1 MFGCRQ
7 ISRNT
12 PLTINSKRSVDMPS
26 NVASR
31 RDDDMSNRIDP
42 DVLETVAQAFSS
54 DFVVVPIACI
64 LPVKA
69 IEKTAK
75 SSHKYRQIAASIR
88 EIGLVEPPV
97 VIQDV
102 RDAGSYLLLDG
113 HLRIEVLRDLGQIE
127 VECLISTDDEAFTY
141 NKRVNRLSPV
151 QEQRMI
157 AKAIERNV
165 PRDKI
170 ARALDINVKSLVRKV
185 QLLDGIC
192 EEAIGLLKDKICP
205 MAVFDVL
212 RKMSPMRQIE
222 TAELLINANNFSVNY
237 ASAILA
243 GTPQAQLV
251 DAQSPKR
258 LKGMTAQAIARMERE
273 LARLQEAITSIQD
286 SYGQDHLHLT
296 VVKGYLR
303 KLITN
308 DRVARYLEQYQPEL
322 LIEFQKIAEMT
333 STLPSE
339 AA

>member
-1 MFGCRQ
+1 M
-7 ISRNT
+7 
-12 PLTINSKRSVDMPS
+12 SKPVDQ
-26 NVASR
+26 NVSPA
-31 RDDDMSNRIDP
+31 I
-42 DVLETVAQAFSS
+42 AQAFGS
-54 DFVVVPIACI
+54 DCVVIPIASI

-69 IEKTAK
+69 IETTAK

-97 VIQDV
+97 VIQDT
-102 RDAGSYLLLDG
+102 RDTNSYLLLDG
-113 HLRIEVLRDLGQIE
+113 HLRIEVLRDLGQTE
-127 VECLISTDDEAFTY
+127 VECLVSTDDEAFTY
-141 NKRVNRLSPV
+141 NKRISRLSPV

-170 ARALDINVKSLVRKV
+170 ARALDINVRSISRKV
-185 QLLDGIC
+185 QLLDGTC
-192 EEAIGLLKDKICP
+192 EEAIGLLKDKMCP

-212 RKMSPMRQIE
+212 RKMNSLRQIE
-222 TAELLINANNFSVNY
+222 AAEFLINANNFSVSY

-251 DAQSPKR
+251 TPQTPKR
-258 LKGMTAQAIARMERE
+258 LKGMTAEAIARMERE
-273 LARLQEAITSIQD
+273 LSRLQEAISSIQD

-322 LIEFQKIAEMT
+322 FIEFQKIAEMT
-333 STLPSE
+333 TTLPSE

>member
-1 MFGCRQ
+1 
-7 ISRNT
+7 
-12 PLTINSKRSVDMPS
+12 
-26 NVASR
+26 
-31 RDDDMSNRIDP
+31 
-42 DVLETVAQAFSS
+42 
-54 DFVVVPIACI
+54 
-64 LPVKA
+64 
-69 IEKTAK
+69 
-75 SSHKYRQIAASIR
+75 
-88 EIGLVEPPV
+88 
-97 VIQDV
+97 
-102 RDAGSYLLLDG
+102 
-113 HLRIEVLRDLGQIE
+113 
-127 VECLISTDDEAFTY
+127 
-141 NKRVNRLSPV
+141 
-151 QEQRMI
+151 MI

-170 ARALDINVKSLVRKV
+170 ARALDINVRSLTRKV

-222 TAELLINANNFSVNY
+222 TSELLINANNFSISY

-251 DAQSPKR
+251 DTQTPKR
-258 LKGMTAQAIARMERE
+258 LKGMTAEAIARMERE

-296 VVKGYLR
+296 VVKGYLT
-303 KLITN
+303 KLIGN
-308 DRVARYLEQYQPEL
+308 ERVAKYLARHQPEFL
-322 LIEFQKIAEMT
+322 GEFQKIAEMT

>member
-1 MFGCRQ
+1 M
-7 ISRNT
+7 NK
-12 PLTINSKRSVDMPS
+12 PVDPQT
-26 NVASR
+26 
-31 RDDDMSNRIDP
+31 
-42 DVLETVAQAFSS
+42 LETVAQAFDS
-54 DFVVVPIACI
+54 DFVIIPIASI

-69 IEKTAK
+69 IEKTVK
-75 SSHKYRQIAASIR
+75 SSHKYRQILASIR
-88 EIGLVEPPV
+88 EVGLVEPPA
-97 VIQDV
+97 VI
-102 RDAGSYLLLDG
+102 RDSRDSQSYLLLDG
-113 HLRIEVLRDLGQIE
+113 HLRIEVLRDLGATE
-127 VECLISTDDEAFTY
+127 VECLISTDDEAFTD
-141 NKRVNRLSPV
+141 NKRISRLSPV

-170 ARALDINVKSLVRKV
+170 ARALDINVRSLSRKV

-222 TAELLINANNFSVNY
+222 TAELLINANNFSISY

-251 DAQSPKR
+251 DAETPKR
-258 LKGMTAQAIARMERE
+258 LKGMTAEAIARMERE

-296 VVKGYLR
+296 VVKGYLT
-303 KLITN
+303 KLIGN
-308 DRVARYLEQYQPEL
+308 ERVAKYLARYQPEFL
-322 LIEFQKIAEMT
+322 GEFQKIAEMT